1 MKSIQ
6 TKAWLT
12 MLALLASLSAKGA
25 DIDVFAG
32 AAPTGTDAPHVLLVM
47 DNGASFSASNT
58 SFRCS
63 ITATGVVT
71 TNDTAAANTYT
82 ALDGKNAA
90 VEQCALYTVISSLD
104 TSTTTVNVGIMVFN
118 STGQKS
124 YDPLTNTFTTS
135 CIDSNGGNGGCLI
148 MPIVPI
154 NATTKPRILEY
165 IRLWN
170 SSGNGNY
177 NVKGNSSLANGATM
191 QEAWAYFSGKTGI
204 SGRDYS
210 GIAPSASC
218 SAKNVIYV
226 GNNYNTQSTPKDVT
240 TPAGSP
246 LKALNGTFSVS
257 NTRANPAATTAQ
269 LAAIQDTI
277 TTSCGTKSL
286 DTSEGKGAYGL
297 NWALYNKA
305 QAITTFSIGIT
316 GPSCDAAYAAHM
328 VKLGSAEVGGG
339 KYFNTNDYA
348 TLVAAFKTAISEIQ
362 SVNSVFAAVSLPVS
376 VNTQGSYL
384 NQVFVGMFR
393 PQKSFLP
400 RWNGNLKQYKL
411 GEINGVLKL
420 QDADDAGAINN
431 LTGFVTECA
440 RSYWTP
446 KVVDDYWSLDPAGGC
461 LAVADSK
468 VSNYPDG
475 NIVEKG
481 AQAYKL
487 RSITPSDRAV
497 KTCSP
502 VFASC
507 TAMTDFTTTNTAITQ
522 ALLNS
527 TGTDRNDIINWSR
540 GQNLGSLTELDEL
553 NKGTS
558 VMRPSSHGDIVH
570 SRPIPVNHGTDAA
583 PSIVVYYGGNDGFL
597 RAVNGNRD
605 SPTDNTVGN
614 ITSGGNTYT
623 AGTELWS
630 FMPPEFYGKIKRLR
644 DNSRAISYPTSSV
657 SISAA
662 DAKDYGFDGPFTAF
676 QGTVGGSAKT
686 YVYATM
692 RRGGRALYAFDMT
705 TPGSPTLLW
714 KKGCP
719 NNFQIAGT
727 VFQSTATVDDANC
740 SIDLPGIGQTWS
752 SIGQTWSSL
761 KLLHANS
768 SSATPMLITGGGYDP
783 CEDYDA
789 GTVGGKNHNCTVAAT
804 KGNKVFVLNAVTG
817 AVVRAFPTDRA
828 VIADATIV
836 REISSVSTDIGKA
849 KYAYTA
855 DMGGNVYRISF
866 LDVNTSLISSDST
879 KWSITKIASLGCDT
893 PSSCT
898 SSVANRKFMFA
909 PSVVTSDNVTYN
921 IMLGSGD
928 REKPVKEYISSKN
941 IVNHYFMLKDK
952 PSDATWL
959 SSENVTCGADVI
971 CKGSLLG
978 ITTSAT
984 PSVASLAAKKGWYLG
999 LTSTEQTVTS
1009 SVTIFG
1015 VLTFST
1021 HQPAVTAANACT
1033 NNLGT
1038 TRVYNINYLNAESA
1052 NKTTLR
1058 YEDVSGDG
1066 LPPSPVAGRV
1076 KLDNGKSVPFC
1087 IGCSKDSPLEGSPPP
1102 DTSSTA
1108 RPKQRLY
1115 WYLQK

>member
-12 MLALLASLSAKGA
+12 TLALLASLSAKGA
-25 DIDVFAG
+25 DIDLFAG
-32 AAPTGTDAPHVLLVM
+32 AAPTGADAPYVLLVM
-47 DNGASFSASNT
+47 DNGASFSANNP

-63 ITATGVVT
+63 ITPDGVVT
-71 TNDTAAANTYT
+71 TNGTAAASTYT

-90 VEQCALYTVISSLD
+90 VEQCALYSVIKSLD
-104 TSTTTVNVGIMVFN
+104 ISTTTVHIGIMVFN
-118 STGQKS
+118 SIGQKS
-124 YDPLTNTFTTS
+124 YDPLNGTFSSS
-135 CIDSNGGNGGCLI
+135 CSGGDGGCLI

-165 IRLWN
+165 IRNWN
-170 SSGNGNY
+170 ATSGDY
-177 NVKGNSSLANGATM
+177 NIKGSASLANGATM

-210 GIAPSASC
+210 LIAPSVSC
-218 SAKNVIYV
+218 AAKNVIYV
-226 GNNYNTQSTPKDVT
+226 GNNYGTQATPKDVT
-240 TPAGSP
+240 TSAGSP
-246 LKALNGTFSVS
+246 LKALNGSYSVAS
-257 NTRANPAATTAQ
+257 ARANPAATTAQ

-305 QAITTFSIGIT
+305 QAITTFSIGIS

-362 SVNSVFAAVSLPVS
+362 AVNSVFAAVSLPVS

-384 NQVFVGMFR
+384 NQVYVGMFR

-420 QDADDAGAINN
+420 QDADDASAINN

-446 KVVDDYWSLDPAGGC
+446 KVVDDYWSLGPAGGC
-461 LAVADSK
+461 LAVSDSK
-468 VSNYPDG
+468 ASNYPDG
-475 NIVEKG
+475 SIVEKG

-487 RSITPSDRAV
+487 RSITPSTRTV

-507 TAMTDFTTTNTAITQ
+507 TSMTDFATTNTAITQ
-522 ALLNS
+522 ALLNAG
-527 TGTDRNDIINWSR
+527 GTDRNDMINWSR
-540 GQNLGSLTELDEL
+540 GQNLGSPTEQDEL
-553 NKGTS
+553 NKGIS

-570 SRPIPVNHGTDAA
+570 SRPIPVNHGTDDA

-605 SPTDNTVGN
+605 SPADNTLGN
-614 ITSGGNTYT
+614 ITFGGNTYT

-644 DNSRAISYPTSSV
+644 DNSRAISHPNSIV
-657 SISAA
+657 STSAA

-676 QGTVGGSAKT
+676 QGSVGGSAKT

-692 RRGGRALYAFDMT
+692 RRGGRALYAFDVT
-705 TPGSPTLLW
+705 TLGAPTLLW

-719 NNFQIAGT
+719 NNFQIPGT
-727 VFQSTATVDDANC
+727 VFQSTATVDDTDC
-740 SIDLPGIGQTWS
+740 STGYSG
-752 SIGQTWSSL
+752 IGQTWSSL
-761 KLLHANS
+761 KSLY
-768 SSATPMLITGGGYDP
+768 ATGYGSGASPMLITGGGYDT

-789 GTVGGKNHNCTVAAT
+789 GTVSGKNHNCTKAAT
-804 KGNKVFVLNAVTG
+804 KGNKVFVLDAVTG
-817 AVVRAFPTDRA
+817 AVVKEFSTDRA
-828 VIADATIV
+828 VIAEATIV
-836 REISSVSTDIGKA
+836 RESSSLSPNFGKA

-855 DMGGNVYRISF
+855 DMGGNVYRIAFVSVTGSAAVA
-866 LDVNTSLISSDST
+866 D
-879 KWSITKIASLGCDT
+879 WSITKIASLGCDT
-893 PSSCT
+893 PSTCT
-898 SSVANRKFMFA
+898 DSVANRKFMFA
-909 PSVVTSDNVTYN
+909 PSVVTTDNVTYS

-928 REKPVKEYISSKN
+928 REKSVKEYIASKN
-941 IVNHYFMLKDK
+941 MTNYYFMLRDK
-952 PSDATWL
+952 PTDATWL
-959 SSENVTCGADVI
+959 SSENATCGANVM

-978 ITTSAT
+978 ILTSAT
-984 PSVASLAAKKGWYLG
+984 PSDAELVTKKGWYLG
-999 LTSTEQTVTS
+999 LTSTEQVVTS
-1009 SVTIFG
+1009 SVVIFG

-1033 NNLGT
+1033 NNLGAA
-1038 TRVYNINYLNAESA
+1038 RVYNMNYLNAESA
-1052 NKTTLR
+1052 NKTPLR
-1058 YEDVSGDG
+1058 YQDVTGAG

-1087 IGCSKDSPLEGSPPP
+1087 IGCSKESPLEGSPPP
-1102 DTSSTA
+1102 DTSWTA

>member
-6 TKAWLT
+6 IKAWLT
-12 MLALLASLSAKGA
+12 TLALLASLSAKGA

-32 AAPTGTDAPHVLLVM
+32 AAPTGTEAPYVLLVM

-63 ITATGVVT
+63 ITAAGVVT
-71 TNDTAAANTYT
+71 TNDTADASTYT

-90 VEQCALYTVISSLD
+90 VEQCALYSVISSLD

-118 STGQKS
+118 STGQTS

-135 CIDSNGGNGGCLI
+135 CMDSNGGNGGCLI

-257 NTRANPAATTAQ
+257 NARANPAATTAQ
-269 LAAIQDTI
+269 LASIQDTI

-461 LAVADSK
+461 LAVAASK
-468 VSNYPDG
+468 ASNYPDG

-507 TAMTDFTTTNTAITQ
+507 TAMTDFTTTNMAITQ

-527 TGTDRNDIINWSR
+527 TGMERNDIINWSR
-540 GQNLGSLTELDEL
+540 GQNLGSLTEPDEL

-558 VMRPSSHGDIVH
+558 VMRPSSHGDVVH
-570 SRPIPVNHGTDAA
+570 SRPVPVNYGTDAA
-583 PSIVVYYGGNDGFL
+583 PSIVLYYGGNDGYL
-597 RAVNGNRD
+597 RAVNGNRG
-605 SPTDNTVGN
+605 SPTDPSVGSL
-614 ITSGGNTYT
+614 TSGGVTYA
-623 AGTELWS
+623 AGAEMWS

-644 DNSRAISYPTSSV
+644 DNQP
-657 SISAA
+657 SISFPGSLAT
-662 DAKDYGFDGPFTAF
+662 DAKPKDYGIDGPITAF
-676 QGTVGGSAKT
+676 QGSLGGFTKA

-692 RRGGRALYAFDMT
+692 RRGGRVLYAFDVT
-705 TPGSPTLLW
+705 IPGSPALLW
-714 KKGCP
+714 KRGCP
-719 NNFQIAGT
+719 NAANDT
-727 VFQSTATVDDANC
+727 DCSTGF
-740 SIDLPGIGQTWS
+740 SGL
-752 SIGQTWSSL
+752 GQTWSSL
-761 KLLHANS
+761 KSVYASGYGAGTSPL
-768 SSATPMLITGGGYDP
+768 LITGGGYDD
-783 CEDYDA
+783 CEDADA
-789 GTVGGKNHNCTVAAT
+789 GTGGGKNHNCAVAAT
-804 KGNKVFVLNAVTG
+804 KGNKVFVLDAATG
-817 AVVRAFPTDRA
+817 AVVKAFNTDRA
-828 VIADATIV
+828 VIADSTIV
-836 REISSVSTDIGKA
+836 RDTAGKV

-855 DMGGNVYRISF
+855 DMGGNVYRMAF
-866 LDVNTSLISSDST
+866 GGVDSSAWT
-879 KWSITKIASLGCDT
+879 ITKIASLGCDT
-893 PSSCT
+893 PAACT
-898 SSVANRKFMFA
+898 DSVPNRKFMFA
-909 PSVVTSDNVTYN
+909 PSVATTDNETYHVL
-921 IMLGSGD
+921 LGSGD
-928 REKPVKEYISSKN
+928 REKPVKAYVSSGS
-941 IVNHYFMLKDK
+941 VSNHFFMLKDK
-952 PSDATWL
+952 PTDTGWL
-959 SSENVTCGADVI
+959 SSENATCGANVM

-978 ITTSAT
+978 ILTSAK
-984 PSVASLAAKKGWYLG
+984 PSDAELGTKKGWYLG
-999 LTSTEQTVTS
+999 LTATEQVVTS
-1009 SVTIFG
+1009 SVIVFG
-1015 VLTFST
+1015 VVTFST

-1038 TRVYNINYLNAESA
+1038 TNVYNIGYLNAASA
-1052 NKTTLR
+1052 NGTDSR
-1058 YEDVSGDG
+1058 YERLVGDG
-1066 LPPSPVAGRV
+1066 LPPSPVAGLV
-1076 KLDNGKSVPFC
+1076 TLDNGKTIPFI
-1087 IGCSKDSPLEGSPPP
+1087 IGGGKVSLEGAMPKELDLVS
-1102 DTSSTA
+1102 
-1108 RPKQRLY
+1108 RPKGRLY